1 MAGEVKYLVI
11 VGDGMAD
18 YPVEGLKGRT
28 PLMVAKTP
36 HMDWL
41 ARHGEIGLV
50 RTIPDGFNPGSE
62 IANLSIFG
70 YDPIHYYTGRGPLEA
85 ASLGVKLQPDDIA
98 FRCNLITVQFKG
110 TKIFMED
117 FSAGHITNDEA
128 REIIIDLNKSMGTND
143 IQFYPGVS
151 YRHLMVLK
159 DGAAKYSNLE
169 KIELTPP
176 HDIIGKEI
184 SPFLPEIHGRGGE
197 DQILFLMNESQRL
210 LKDHPVN
217 FAREAKGLK
226 PANSIWLWG
235 QGRSPRMITLKER
248 FGVEG
253 YVISAVHLLKG
264 IGILAGLEALEVP
277 GATGYFDTNYDGKAQ
292 YALRGLKEKD
302 FVYVHV
308 EAPDEAGHMGDL
320 RLKIEAIEA
329 FDEKIVG
336 AILKGMSDFKSYKI
350 LVLPDHPTPLS
361 VRTHTADPVP
371 YVIYPVRIPRHFGRR
386 RREKSSF
393 LIDPVRKHL
402 SNGVEGG
409 VQNSLFSNG
418 VYSTE
423 GRGKDAS
430 IEGFDEVSAKRSGI
444 FIEKGF
450 ELIERFFG

>member
-1 MAGEVKYLVI
+1 MTKKMKYLVI

-18 YPVEGLKGRT
+18 YPVEILEGKT
-28 PLMVAKTP
+28 PLMLAKTP
-36 HMDWL
+36 HMDWM
-41 ARHGEIGLV
+41 AKHGEVGLV

-70 YDPIHYYTGRGPLEA
+70 YDPFRYYTGRGPLEA

-98 FRCNLITVQFKG
+98 FRCNLVTLQFDG
-110 TKIFMED
+110 TKTFMED
-117 FSAGHITNDEA
+117 FAAGHITNEEA
-128 REIIIDLNKSMGTND
+128 KEIILDLDKEIGSKE
-143 IQFYPGVS
+143 IRFYPGVS
-151 YRHLMVLK
+151 YRHLMVMK
-159 DGAAKYSNLE
+159 DGAAKFSNLE
-169 KIELTPP
+169 KLELTPP
-176 HDIIGKEI
+176 HDIIGREI
-184 SPFLPEIHGRGGE
+184 SPFLPKGNQG
-197 DQILFLMNESQRL
+197 DPVLSLMNGSRPL

-217 FAREAKGLK
+217 FNRKARGLR

-248 FGVEG
+248 FGLEG

-302 FVYVHV
+302 FVYLHV

-336 AILKGMSDFKSYKI
+336 AILKGMKDFERYKV

-371 YVIYPVRIPRHFGRR
+371 YVIYSNDKGA
-386 RREKSSF
+386 
-393 LIDPVRKHL
+393 KHTH
-402 SNGVEGG
+402 VE
-409 VQNSLFSNG
+409 S
-418 VYSTE
+418 
-423 GRGKDAS
+423 
-430 IEGFDEVSAKRSGI
+430 FDEFSAGKSGI

-450 ELIERFFG
+450 ELIDRLLSPHGSC

>member
-1 MAGEVKYLVI
+1 MKYVVI

-18 YPVEGLKGRT
+18 YPVEALKGKT

-36 HMDWL
+36 NMDWL

-50 RTIPDGFNPGSE
+50 RTIPDGFSPGSE

-70 YDPIHYYTGRGPLEA
+70 YDPIRYYTGRGPLEA
-85 ASLGVKLQPDDIA
+85 ASLGVKLQSNDIA
-98 FRCNLITVQFKG
+98 FRCNLVTLREHESKTI
-110 TKIFMED
+110 MED
-117 FSAGHITNDEA
+117 FSAGHITDDEA
-128 REIIIDLNKSMGTND
+128 KQIIIDLDKAIGTND

-169 KIELTPP
+169 RLELTAP
-176 HDIIGKEI
+176 HDIIDREI
-184 SPFLPEIHGRGGE
+184 SPFLPKRGKG
-197 DQILFLMNESQRL
+197 DQILTLMSKSQRL
-210 LKDHPVN
+210 LKNHPVN
-217 FAREAKGLK
+217 LAREAKGLK

-235 QGRSPRMITLKER
+235 QGRSPQMITLKER

-264 IGILAGLEALEVP
+264 IGILAGLEVLEVP

-302 FVYVHV
+302 FVYIHV

-336 AILKGMSDFKSYKI
+336 AILRGMRVFEKYKI

-371 YVIYPVRIPRHFGRR
+371 YVIYPVRKPGHLWRGRHNKKSIPYSGWG
-386 RREKSSF
+386 KSCT
-393 LIDPVRKHL
+393 L
-402 SNGVEGG
+402 
-409 VQNSLFSNG
+409 SNG

-423 GRGKDAS
+423 GKGKDDK
-430 IEGFDEVSAKRSGI
+430 IEGFDEVSAEKSGI
-444 FIEKGF
+444 LVEKGF
-450 ELIERFFG
+450 ELIERFLVSPCLC

>member
-18 YPVEGLKGRT
+18 YPIEGLKGKT

-41 ARHGEIGLV
+41 ARHGEMGLV
-50 RTIPDGFNPGSE
+50 RTVPDGFNPGSE

-70 YDPIHYYTGRGPLEA
+70 YDPIQYYTGRGPLEA
-85 ASLGVKLQPDDIA
+85 ASLGVKLRPDDIA
-98 FRCNLITVQFKG
+98 FRCNLITLQFQG

-117 FSAGHITNDEA
+117 FSAGHITDDEA
-128 REIIIDLNKSMGTND
+128 KRIIMDLNKVMGTNA
-143 IQFYPGVS
+143 IQFFPGVS
-151 YRHLMVLK
+151 YRHLMVLR
-159 DGAAKYSNLE
+159 DGAAKYSKLE
-169 KIELTPP
+169 KLQLTPP
-176 HDIIGKEI
+176 HDILEKEI
-184 SPFLPEIHGRGGE
+184 SPFLPEIHGGNGG
-197 DQILFLMNESQRL
+197 DQILFLMNESQRF
-210 LKDHPVN
+210 LKHNPVN
-217 FAREAKGLK
+217 LAREAKGLK

-235 QGRSPRMITLKER
+235 QGRSPQMVTLKER
-248 FGVEG
+248 FGTEG

-264 IGILAGLEALEVP
+264 IGIYAGLEVLEVP

-336 AILKGMSDFKSYKI
+336 AILNGMRDFERYRI

-371 YVIYPVRIPRHFGRR
+371 YVIYPVRNPHHSRR
-386 RREKSSF
+386 GWRE
-393 LIDPVRKHL
+393 
-402 SNGVEGG
+402 NGV
-409 VQNSLFSNG
+409 N
-418 VYSTE
+418 STE
-423 GRGKDAS
+423 GKDKETT
-430 IEGFDEVSAKRSGI
+430 IEGFDEVSAQRSGI
-444 FIEKGF
+444 FVEKGF
-450 ELIERFFG
+450 ELIERFLSPRCFC